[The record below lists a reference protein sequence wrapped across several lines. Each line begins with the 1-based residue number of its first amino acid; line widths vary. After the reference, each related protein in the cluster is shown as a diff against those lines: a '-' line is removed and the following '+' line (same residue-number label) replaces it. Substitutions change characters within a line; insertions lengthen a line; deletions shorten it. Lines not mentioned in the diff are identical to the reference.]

1 VLALSVRRVGSD
13 KRAERSGGKIETP
26 NGLTGRQERWPRRI
40 IHDGYVPRTQ
50 HIDQPKEQWRRISHG
65 PVYAQS
71 SPRVRP
77 AHPVRTAEPKVP
89 SNSLQKTTEQ
99 IESPAAQTYI
109 HGLYSR
115 NQYTAD
121 YTA

>member
-1 VLALSVRRVGSD
+1 MGSD
-13 KRAERSGGKIETP
+13 KRAEHSGGKIETP

-40 IHDGYVPRTQ
+40 THDGYAADTTYRSAKRAVASASAT
-50 HIDQPKEQWRRISHG
+50 G
-65 PVYAQS
+65 PCTPS
-71 SPRVRP
+71 RDPRVRP

-99 IESPAAQTYI
+99 IESRAAQVYI

-115 NQYTAD
+115 NPIIKAD
-121 YTA
+121 YTT